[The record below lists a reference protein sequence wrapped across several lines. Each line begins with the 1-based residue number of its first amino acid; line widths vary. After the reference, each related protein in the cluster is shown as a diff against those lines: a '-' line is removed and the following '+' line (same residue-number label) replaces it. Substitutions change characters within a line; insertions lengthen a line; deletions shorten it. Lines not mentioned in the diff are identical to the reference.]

1 MQHIEITKKELGK
14 HFDWNASRIQ
24 LVALFLTA
32 LFRSRSICLS
42 KIAIKMDSKANKDS
56 RCKRISNF
64 LAKFTFSFDDIALG
78 IMKISGFLDKKV
90 TLAVDRTNWKFGKLD
105 INILTLAIATDGLA
119 IPIMWIFL
127 NKQGNSNTKERISLI
142 NRYVNLFGKDNI
154 DCLVAD
160 REFVGTDWFIYLT
173 RVLGI
178 SVRIRIKDSYKIN
191 KKNGDFASVKNF
203 FRNISIEQT
212 KILEGKRYLWGLQL
226 FIVGTKSKNGELV
239 IVVTEDR
246 IDTALDDYAKRWG
259 IETMFKALKSKGFDF
274 ESTHLNNYDRLS
286 KLTALLAIAFAW
298 AYKVGTIENQINKI
312 KIKTHGRK
320 AVSIFRYGLD
330 ILDEILS
337 HMHRHIHK
345 FKQVVKLLSC
355 T

>member
-1 MQHIEITKKELGK
+1 MHHIEITKKELGK
-14 HFDWNASRIQ
+14 HLDWNAARIQ
-24 LVALFLTA
+24 LVALFITA
-32 LFRSRSICLS
+32 LFKARSVSIS
-42 KIAIKMDSKANKDS
+42 KIAIKMDGKANKES

-64 LAKFTFSFDDIALG
+64 FAKFTFSYDDIALC
-78 IMKISGFLDKKV
+78 IMKICGFYGENV
-90 TLAVDRTNWKFGKLD
+90 VLAVDRTNWKFGKLD

-127 NKQGNSNTKERISLI
+127 PKQGNSNTKERISLI
-142 NRYVNLFGKDNI
+142 NRYIKVFGKENI

-191 KKNGDFASVKNF
+191 KKSGDLAPVKNF
-203 FRNISIEQT
+203 FINIAIGQT

-226 FIVGTKSKNGELV
+226 FFIGTKSKNGELV
-239 IVVTEDR
+239 IVVTESR
-246 IDTALDDYAKRWG
+246 VYTALEDYAKRWG

-274 ESTHLNNYDRLS
+274 ESTHLNNYERLS
-286 KLTALLAIAFAW
+286 KMTALLAIAFAW
-298 AYKVGTIENQINKI
+298 AYKVGTIENKIKKI
-312 KIKTHGRK
+312 KIKSHGRK

-330 ILDEILS
+330 ILDDILS
-337 HMHRHIHK
+337 HIGTKIHE
-345 FKQVVKLLSC
+345 FKHVAKLLSC

>member
-1 MQHIEITKKELGK
+1 MQHIEITENELSK

-32 LFRSRSICLS
+32 LFKSRSVCLS
-42 KIAIKMDSKANKDS
+42 KIAIKMDGKANKDS
-56 RCKRISNF
+56 RCRRISNF
-64 LAKFTFSFDDIALG
+64 LANFSFSFDHIALC
-78 IMKISGFLDKKV
+78 IMKICGFLDDKV

-127 NKQGNSNTKERISLI
+127 PKNGNSNTKERILLI
-142 NRYVNLFGKDNI
+142 NRYIKVFGKENI
-154 DCLVAD
+154 NCLVAD

-178 SVRIRIKDSYKIN
+178 SVRIRIKASYKIN
-191 KKNGDFASVKNF
+191 KKNGEYAPVKNF
-203 FRNISIEQT
+203 FRNISIGQK
-212 KILEGKRYLWGLQL
+212 KILEGKRSLWGLNL
-226 FIVGTKSKNGELV
+226 FIIGTKSKNGELV
-239 IVVTEDR
+239 IVVTER
-246 IDTALDDYAKRWG
+246 HVDTALEDYAKRWG

-274 ESTHLNNYDRLS
+274 ESTHLNNYERLN
-286 KLTALLAIAFAW
+286 KMMALLAIAFAW
-298 AYKVGTIENQINKI
+298 AYKVGTIENQIKKI
-312 KIKTHGRK
+312 KIKKHGRK

-330 ILDEILS
+330 ILDDILS
-337 HMHRHIHK
+337 HIDTKIHK
-345 FKQVVKLLSC
+345 FKHVVKLLSC